1 MKTVKAIKATT
12 LTKSQISFAM
22 EMYQEH
28 GYSIDHIAFELEAK
42 PTTVTRY
49 LEANGVTIAER
60 DPQLAQF
67 RTIMIEAFKTLD
79 HDFVDLEIRNYGFI
93 LNLFNEA
100 KNG

>member
-1 MKTVKAIKATT
+1 MKSAKIIKATT

-22 EMYQEH
+22 EMYQEN
-28 GYSIDHIAFELEAK
+28 GYSIDHIAFVLEAK
-42 PTTVTRY
+42 PTTLIRY
-49 LEANGVTIAER
+49 LEAKGVTISER
-60 DPQLAQF
+60 DPQLAQY

-79 HDFVDLEIRNYGFI
+79 PDFADLEIRNYGFI

>member
-1 MKTVKAIKATT
+1 MKSAKIIKATT
-12 LTKSQISFAM
+12 LTKSQISFAR

-28 GYSIDHIAFELEAK
+28 GYSVAHIAFELKAK

-60 DPQLAQF
+60 DPQLAQY
-67 RTIMIEAFKTLD
+67 RTIMIEAFKSLD
-79 HDFVDLEIRNYGFI
+79 PDFVDLEIRNYGFI

>member
-1 MKTVKAIKATT
+1 MKTVKIIKATT
-12 LTKSQISFAM
+12 LTKAQISFAM

-28 GYSIDHIAFELEAK
+28 GYSIDHIAFELGAK

-60 DPQLAQF
+60 DPQLAQY
-67 RTIMIEAFKTLD
+67 RTIMIEAFKGID
-79 HDFVDLEIRNYGFI
+79 PDFADLEIRNYGFI

-100 KNG
+100 KNA

>member
-12 LTKSQISFAM
+12 LTKSQISFAV
-22 EMYQEH
+22 EMYQEY
-28 GYSIDHIAFELEAK
+28 GYSVAHIAFELEAK

-49 LEANGVTIAER
+49 LEANGVTISER
-60 DPQLAQF
+60 DPQLAQY

-79 HDFVDLEIRNYGFI
+79 PDFVDLEIRNYGYV